1 MGDDRIEVRD
11 IARAALGLIPETPRL
26 LRAGLSLAR
35 LHPES
40 ENSIGLLLERRARET
55 PWHTALVFEG
65 ERWSY
70 HAFNAWANRIARV
83 MRATGVRRGDTVAI
97 LSENR
102 PSMLACV
109 AAVAKIGAV
118 AGMLN
123 PNQRGAVLRHSI
135 ELLAPRVFVVADDCV
150 AALRTVLRRSPR
162 RVELLWD
169 GAGVPPRG
177 MKDLRVLATGERA
190 TDPASTRR
198 VKLADPFCFIFTSGT
213 TGLPKAAVMTQL
225 RWMRVGYAMGQG
237 AMRLGADDVFYC
249 ALPFCHNSAL
259 TVCWSAVL
267 TAGATLVMARKF
279 SASRF
284 WDDIRASGATAF
296 VYIGE
301 FCRYLLAQPPS
312 PDDRRHAVR
321 VMVGNGL
328 RPEIW
333 DEFQCRFGVAHVCE
347 FYGSSEGSLGFVNA
361 LGLPRTAGV
370 CPLPYAIVA
379 FDAEREEPL
388 RDARGRLRRVSPGET
403 GLLLMPVGR
412 LMPFDGYTDAAATGA
427 RLLHDVFRRGDTWF
441 DSGDLVRE
449 QGFRHIA
456 FVDRV
461 GDTFRW
467 KGENVATTEVER
479 VLAKVPGV
487 AGATVYGVPVP
498 LADGRAGMA
507 AIVPVAGRRFDG
519 KAAAAVLARELPV
532 YAVPRFVRLVASHE
546 TTATF
551 KVRKVELKQQG
562 FDPGLVADPL
572 YVLLDRARGYQKLT
586 PRLHARIRSGQL
598 RVP

>member
-1 MGDDRIEVRD
+1 MGEDRIEAGD

-26 LRAGLSLAR
+26 LRAGLALAQLR
-35 LHPES
+35 PEA
-40 ENSIGLLLERRARET
+40 ENSIGLLLEQRARAT

-70 HAFNAWANRIARV
+70 HAFNAWANRIARAL
-83 MRATGVRRGDTVAI
+83 RAAGARRGDTVAI

-135 ELLAPRVFVVADDCV
+135 DLISPRLLVVGDDCV
-150 AALRTVLRRSPR
+150 PALRSALPRIPR
-162 RVELLWD
+162 RLGVLWD
-169 GAGVPPRG
+169 GEGAAPRG
-177 MKDLRVLATGERA
+177 MKGLRALATAQRSS
-190 TDPASTRR
+190 DPASTRG

-213 TGLPKAAVMTQL
+213 TGLPKAAVMSHL
-225 RWMRVGYAMGQG
+225 RWMRVGYVMGQG
-237 AMRLGADDVFYC
+237 AMRLDADDVFYC
-249 ALPFCHNSAL
+249 ALPFYHNSAL

-267 TAGATLVMARKF
+267 AAGATLVMARKF

-284 WDDIRASGATAF
+284 WEEIRASGATAF

-301 FCRYLLAQPPS
+301 FCRYLLAQPSAPG
-312 PDDRRHAVR
+312 DRGHAVR

-333 DEFQCRFGVAHVCE
+333 DEFQQRFGVAHVCE
-347 FYGSSEGSLGFVNA
+347 FYGSSEGSLGFVNT
-361 LGLPRTAGV
+361 LGLPRTAGF

-379 FDAEREEPL
+379 YDAEREEPL
-388 RDARGRLRRVSPGET
+388 RDARGRLRRVPPGET
-403 GLLLMPVGR
+403 GLLLMPVSR
-412 LMPFDGYTDAAATGA
+412 FTPFDGYTDATATGA

-479 VLAKVPGV
+479 ALAKVPGV
-487 AGATVYGVPVP
+487 AEAAVYGVPVP
-498 LADGRAGMA
+498 RADGRAGMA
-507 AIVPVAGRRFDG
+507 AIVPAAGQRVDVQ
-519 KAAAAVLARELPV
+519 AAAAVLASELPA
-532 YAVPRFVRLVASHE
+532 YAVPRFLRLVKAYE

-551 KVRKVELKQQG
+551 KVRKVALKQQG
-562 FDPGLVADPL
+562 FDPGVVSDPL
-572 YVLLDRARGYQKLT
+572 YVLVERARGYEKLT
-586 PRLHARIRSGQL
+586 PRLYARIRSGEL
-598 RVP
+598 RLP

>member
-1 MGDDRIEVRD
+1 MKSTC
-11 IARAALGLIPETPRL
+11 LPRC
-26 LRAGLSLAR
+26 AG
-35 LHPES
+35 
-40 ENSIGLLLERRARET
+40 RRARPPIRRATRRRE
-55 PWHTALVFEG
+55 A
-65 ERWSY
+65 R
-70 HAFNAWANRIARV
+70 RIA
-83 MRATGVRRGDTVAI
+83 
-97 LSENR
+97 
-102 PSMLACV
+102 
-109 AAVAKIGAV
+109 
-118 AGMLN
+118 
-123 PNQRGAVLRHSI
+123 
-135 ELLAPRVFVVADDCV
+135 
-150 AALRTVLRRSPR
+150 
-162 RVELLWD
+162 
-169 GAGVPPRG
+169 
-177 MKDLRVLATGERA
+177 
-190 TDPASTRR
+190 
-198 VKLADPFCFIFTSGT
+198 FCYFIFTSGT

-249 ALPFCHNSAL
+249 ALPFHHNSAL

-284 WDDIRASGATAF
+284 WDDIRANGATAF

-301 FCRYLLAQPPS
+301 FCRYLLALPPS

-333 DEFQCRFGVAHVCE
+333 DEFQRRFGVAHVCE

-441 DSGDLVRE
+441 DSGDLVRD

-479 VLAKVPGV
+479 AIGAVKGGG
-487 AGATVYGVPVP
+487 AGQRVWRSCRAQRRPRRHGG
-498 LADGRAGMA
+498 GRAA
-507 AIVPVAGRRFDG
+507 TRRRVRRPG
-519 KAAAAVLARELPV
+519 HGAAAG
-532 YAVPRFVRLVASHE
+532 PRA
-546 TTATF
+546 
-551 KVRKVELKQQG
+551 
-562 FDPGLVADPL
+562 PGLCGADFCSHHQGPGDHWHL
-572 YVLLDRARGYQKLT
+572 QAAQGRAQAAGFRPG
-586 PRLHARIRSGQL
+586 ARR
-598 RVP
+598 